1 MPCCKGE
8 REGRGEIASACA
20 SSKWTARTETYPER
34 TRRECGDAAAE
45 AGLLAFGSDALVDA
59 FAEPDVGLHV
69 PRVEE
74 DLEVLCKFDIQDV
87 HVRRAFPL
95 CTTRLCVARE
105 A

>member
-1 MPCCKGE
+1 MA
-8 REGRGEIASACA
+8 GR
-20 SSKWTARTETYPER
+20 ETYPER
-34 TRRECGDAAAE
+34 ARRERGEAAAE

-74 DLEVLCKFDIQDV
+74 DLEVLCELDVQDV

-95 CTTRLCVARE
+95 CATRFCVASE
-105 A
+105 AQACLDRSAL